1 MVKGKKKSEIQR
13 GKRNPL
19 DVGTKPRADDKPD
32 KALARQGQPDFLDRL
47 RALRNADQIGTIGSV
62 LDGRDIQ
69 RYEAMGD
76 TERADRERVALAKS
90 KRKAT
95 RIAPLYNKGGYQF
108 LGDSDDLT
116 GVGRKK

>member
-1 MVKGKKKSEIQR
+1 MGV
-13 GKRNPL
+13 
-19 DVGTKPRADDKPD
+19 KPRTDDKSN
-32 KALARQGQPDFLDRL
+32 KALARQEQPDFLDRL
-47 RALRNADQIGTIGSV
+47 KALKDAQSIGTLGSI

-69 RYEAMGD
+69 RYEQIGN
-76 TERADRERVALAKS
+76 TELADRERKAVAAA

-95 RIAPLYNKGGYQF
+95 RVAPLYNKGGYQF